1 MDIQA
6 INSAIMFG
14 NLTNDQLNSVVA
26 AVKYAR
32 GQLTKTKARSFMQGD
47 RVRFTSRG
55 NTYFGTVE
63 RVKIKNAV
71 VRVGNYQSYN
81 VPVNMLEAE
90 Q

>member
-26 AVKYAR
+26 AIKYAR
-32 GQLTKTKARSFMQGD
+32 AQMARTKARSFRQGD

>member
-55 NTYFGTVE
+55 NTYFGTIV

-81 VPVNMLEAE
+81 VPVSMLEAE
-90 Q
+90 E